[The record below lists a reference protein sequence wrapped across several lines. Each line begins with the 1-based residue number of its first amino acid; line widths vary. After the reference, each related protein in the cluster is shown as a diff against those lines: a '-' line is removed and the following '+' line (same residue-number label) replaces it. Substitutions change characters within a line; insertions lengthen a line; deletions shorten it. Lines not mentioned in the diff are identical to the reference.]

1 MTSVAPAKPSY
12 LGLLNAIALGESR
25 AGVQLAAW
33 AAATKDEFL
42 RETLTF
48 VAKRETSHGDV
59 FRRRIQEFGFDVLE
73 RPDPK
78 SEERLKVLADASI
91 PDVKKLGRDEGEGEG
106 TDFFGKIEEDMANG
120 VFDPLTTDL
129 MRWYIAEERDSGER
143 LRVCSAMVRA
153 KA

>member
-1 MTSVAPAKPSY
+1 MTSAAPAKPSY

-25 AGVQLAAW
+25 AGVQLSAW
-33 AAATKDEFL
+33 AAATTDADL
-42 RETLTF
+42 RDTLTF

-59 FRRRIQEFGFDVLE
+59 FRRRIQEFGFDVME

-78 SEERLKVLADASI
+78 FEERLKVVSDPSI
-91 PDVKKLGRDEGEGEG
+91 PDVKKLGRDEEGG
-106 TDFFGKIEEDMANG
+106 GADPFAKIEEDMANG
-120 VFDPLTTDL
+120 IFDPLTADL

-143 LRVCSAMVRA
+143 LRVCSAMVRS